1 MLNAAAIHAL
11 QAVAPSRNIMVDEG
25 DCRIVVLIL
34 CNEMDHHIPRG
45 QSTFIEDFTLHDTR
59 IPEMLFYMVFLN
71 EGVLGSLGS
80 PKGSNVPLSGS
91 TNQKL
96 CRFRVPGRGL
106 PPRIN
111 R

>member
-1 MLNAAAIHAL
+1 MLQQLAHYK
-11 QAVAPSRNIMVDEG
+11 QSEAPSRNIIVDEG

-34 CNEMDHHIPRG
+34 CNETDHHISRG

-59 IPEMLFYMVFLN
+59 IPEILFFMVFLN

-91 TNQKL
+91 INQKL
-96 CRFRVPGRGL
+96 YR
-106 PPRIN
+106 
-111 R
+111 